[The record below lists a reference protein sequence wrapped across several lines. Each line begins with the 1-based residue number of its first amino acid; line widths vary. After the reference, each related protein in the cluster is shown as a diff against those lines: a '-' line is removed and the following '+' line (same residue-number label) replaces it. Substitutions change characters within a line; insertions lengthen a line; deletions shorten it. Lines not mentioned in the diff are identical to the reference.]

1 MEDVAAG
8 QLLGGAR
15 SGGHLLPADD
25 AHVVSVGELLG
36 RGVRVERVHVVDGAP
51 GQHHVV
57 ERLLERPHGE
67 IHRADGEQGQG
78 IDPDHDDEE
87 EDVEQHFDKTNKE
100 FCVEH
105 EDGFVL
111 PGVLTVEVNGVE
123 DVLDEGVDDDGEQ
136 DGVLEAKH
144 ELDTGA
150 LGEGGGVGVLDE
162 EHIQGGEDQSQRED
176 PQMEEK
182 RDDGRP
188 LHVVPPVLRQPV
200 EGLEEQ

>member
-1 MEDVAAG
+1 MEDVTAG

-67 IHRADGEQGQG
+67 IHRADREQGQG
-78 IDPDHDDEE
+78 VDPDHDDEE
-87 EDVEQHFDKTNKE
+87 EDVEEDLDKADKQLG
-100 FCVEH
+100 VEH
-105 EDGFVL
+105 EHGLVL
-111 PGVLTVEVNGVE
+111 PGVLRMEINGMEDILDDEV
-123 DVLDEGVDDDGEQ
+123 DHDGQQ
-136 DGVLEAKH
+136 DGVFEPKH
-144 ELDTGA
+144 ELDACA

-162 EHIQGGEDQSQRED
+162 EHVEGGEDQGEGENAEVKED
-176 PQMEEK
+176 G
-182 RDDGRP
+182 DDGGA
-188 LHVVPPVLRQPV
+188 LHVVHPVLRQPV